1 MHLVPQAT
9 FPSARIAS
17 SCRTKL
23 CQVPR
28 LGRGGRKNT
37 WSWFIN
43 CKTTTRCCCV
53 IPEVELRLV
62 LRKWN
67 KTGWVNLMCPKLG
80 VSSEISCE
88 SAALQCGDWL
98 QQIPSLLQCCM
109 TPTHH
114 PHDGVCS
121 NFWCI
126 LMNNKAFDVVLAFSS
141 QKINSN
147 KQFTNIF
154 ANTIL
159 QTIQIWVKEILNAN
173 NGYRG

>member
-9 FPSARIAS
+9 FPSAKTAS

-37 WSWFIN
+37 WAWFIK

-53 IPEVELRLV
+53 IPGVELRLV

-80 VSSEISCE
+80 VSSEIQRCSVETDCSRSPPCC
-88 SAALQCGDWL
+88 SAAWL
-98 QQIPSLLQCCM
+98 QPITRMMECAQTFDASWWITKLSTSFWHFQAKKLIPINNLQIYL
-109 TPTHH
+109 H
-114 PHDGVCS
+114 
-121 NFWCI
+121 
-126 LMNNKAFDVVLAFSS
+126 
-141 QKINSN
+141 
-147 KQFTNIF
+147 
-154 ANTIL
+154 
-159 QTIQIWVKEILNAN
+159 IQYCKL
-173 NGYRG
+173 YRYELKKF